1 MIRHSSFFN
10 PLYLNLE
17 NLIFIIKRNQKYLV
31 LNEIDESPPP
41 RSQLEQIFLKDIEPE
56 KDDKVFLFNYSNLK
70 EIYKCLQYLDSQ
82 INN

>member
-31 LNEIDESPPP
+31 LNEIDESPP
-41 RSQLEQIFLKDIEPE
+41 QHHNYEQIFLKDIEPE

-70 EIYKCLQYLDSQ
+70 EIYKCLQHLDSQ

>member
-41 RSQLEQIFLKDIEPE
+41 DHNYEQIFLKDIEPE